1 MVPIGSGTS
10 SKEQLEGIFN
20 FGLRK
25 TVAAGQEGRR
35 GVGLTLLPET
45 AEETDQVHK
54 KQFSRLWNDDQGQWS
69 LRDGK
74 QTRRVSPMVASPYCL
89 EFLGHVKGEGS
100 EAEPRSHSPCSEK

>member
-54 KQFSRLWNDDQGQWS
+54 KQFSRLWNDDQGQ
-69 LRDGK
+69 
-74 QTRRVSPMVASPYCL
+74 
-89 EFLGHVKGEGS
+89 
-100 EAEPRSHSPCSEK
+100 